1 LLGEIAESNTL
12 LRIYHKG
19 KLLDV
24 IPGNGDIPIGP
35 FPIRDTATMLLITD
49 ELHPECRMQL
59 PLTMPLS
66 CTETRDTTCI
76 LKITKMHISECQEPF
91 GIKDEGITIDL
102 AAYSS
107 AYPIDLSINNRPI
120 HQLSDDRMYSFTL
133 PLVQNDSDTNILTI
147 SNPEGC
153 RLEYP
158 LHHPCSSP
166 TLDF

>member
-1 LLGEIAESNTL
+1 
-12 LRIYHKG
+12 
-19 KLLDV
+19 
-24 IPGNGDIPIGP
+24 
-35 FPIRDTATMLLITD
+35 
-49 ELHPECRMQL
+49 
-59 PLTMPLS
+59 
-66 CTETRDTTCI
+66 CI

-166 TLDF
+166 TLDFPNAFTPNGDGHNDIWMIQLPEGSEVINCVIYNKWGE